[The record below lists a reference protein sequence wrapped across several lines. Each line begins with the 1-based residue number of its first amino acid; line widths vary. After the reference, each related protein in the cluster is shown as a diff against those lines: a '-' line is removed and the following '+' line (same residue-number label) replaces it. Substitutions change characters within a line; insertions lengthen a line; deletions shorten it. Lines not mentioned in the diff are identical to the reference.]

1 MRRVKDQ
8 DEEDKGPGDQEDPG
22 TRWPEDQ
29 RTRAPKD
36 QENLNFFFPVKF
48 IFPVKFGFCSRV
60 LDLFPG
66 NLDIFRASSRENPER
81 ILQEFQVPLGC
92 EIVSLKKKPGFVD
105 EIRSTVAE
113 MAEIPR
119 VPLQADLV
127 Q

>member
-1 MRRVKDQ
+1 MRRIRDQ
-8 DEEDKGPGDQEDPG
+8 GIKRTQGPD
-22 TRWPEDQ
+22 DQ
-29 RTRAPKD
+29 RTRGPGH
-36 QENLNFFFPVKF
+36 QRIRRTLNYFSSKF
-48 IFPVKFGFCSRV
+48 IFPVKFAFCSRV

-66 NLDIFRASSRENPER
+66 NLDIFPASSRENPER

-92 EIVSLKKKPGFVD
+92 EIVSLKKKTGFVD